1 MTAWLLDRF
10 REAGP
15 APALVA
21 DDRTCSYEWL
31 LDRIE
36 RARRSF
42 DAERLAPGT
51 VVALLADA
59 SPESCALLIALI
71 ERQAIIVPT
80 SPAGPDPE
88 RLMDIAE
95 VETVVD
101 LGGAAVS
108 RPRPGTSRAPHALVE
123 RLRRDQTAGLVL
135 FTSGSTGDPKAALH
149 DFSRLLE
156 KFRTPRAPLRTLA
169 FLLIDHIGGI
179 NTLFHVLSNGGA
191 IVSVSRRDP
200 DSICATIARHRVEL
214 FPTTPTFLNLMLL
227 SQALGRHDISSLRQ
241 ITYGTEP
248 MPQSTL
254 DRLHASLP
262 NVRLSQTYG
271 LSELGI
277 LRAKSKS
284 SGSLWVQLGGEG
296 METRVADGTLWIRAR
311 SAMLGYLNAPSPFDA
326 DGWFN
331 TEDEVEVDGEYM
343 RLKGRRSE
351 IINVG
356 GQKVYP
362 AEVESVL
369 LRMEN
374 VKDVLVHGERN
385 PLTGQ
390 VVTAR
395 FQLESPEPL
404 DVLRR
409 RMREHCRAVLLPFQ
423 IPARVE
429 IAEKPQH
436 SARFKKIR
444 LPENAG

>member
-36 RARRSF
+36 RDRRGF
-42 DAERLAPGT
+42 DEERLAPGT
-51 VVALLADA
+51 VVALLADS
-59 SPESCALLIALI
+59 SPESCALLIALL
-71 ERQAIIVPT
+71 ERQAIIVPI

-88 RLMDIAE
+88 RSMDIAQ

-101 LGGAAVS
+101 SSGAAVPRS
-108 RPRPGTSRAPHALVE
+108 RPGTPRAPHALVE
-123 RLRRDQTAGLVL
+123 RLRSDQTAGLVL

-156 KFRTPRAPLRTLA
+156 KFRTRRLPLRTLA

-191 IVSVSRRDP
+191 VVSVFERDP

-214 FPTTPTFLNLMLL
+214 LPTTPTFLNLMLL

-254 DRLHASLP
+254 DRLHALLP

-311 SAMLGYLNAPSPFDA
+311 SAMLGYLNAPSPFDV

-331 TEDEVEVDGEYM
+331 TEDEVEVDRDYV

-374 VKDVLVHGERN
+374 VRDVLVHGERN

-409 RMREHCRAVLLPFQ
+409 RVREHCRAQLLPFQ

-429 IAEKPQH
+429 IAETPQH

>member
-1 MTAWLLDRF
+1 MTDWLLERF
-10 REAGP
+10 REAGG

-36 RARRSF
+36 RARRRF
-42 DAERLAPGT
+42 DEERLAQGT

-59 SPESCALLIALI
+59 SPESCALFMALI
-71 ERQAIIVPT
+71 ERQAIIVPI
-80 SPAGPDPE
+80 SPVGPDPE
-88 RLMDIAE
+88 RMMDIAR

-101 LGGAAVS
+101 SGGGPVARS
-108 RPRPGTSRAPHALVE
+108 RPGAPRAPHALVE
-123 RLRRDQTAGLVL
+123 RLRSDLTAGLVL

-156 KFRTPRAPLRTLA
+156 KFRTRRLPLRTLA

-191 IVSVSRRDP
+191 VVSVSQRDP

-214 FPTTPTFLNLMLL
+214 LPTTPTFLNLMLL

-254 DRLHASLP
+254 DRLHALLP

-326 DGWFN
+326 DGWLN
-331 TEDEVEVDGEYM
+331 TEDEVEVDGDYV

-362 AEVESVL
+362 SEVESVL

-374 VKDVLVHGERN
+374 VRDVLVHGERN

-409 RMREHCRAVLLPFQ
+409 RVREHCRALLLPFQ

-429 IAEKPQH
+429 IAGTPQH

>member
-1 MTAWLLDRF
+1 MTSWLLQRF
-10 REAGP
+10 REAGTD
-15 APALVA
+15 PALIT

-31 LDRIE
+31 LGRIV
-36 RARRSF
+36 RARRGF
-42 DAERLAPGT
+42 DEEQLAPGT

-71 ERQAIIVPT
+71 ERQTIIVPI
-80 SPAGPDPE
+80 SQAAPDPE
-88 RLMDIAE
+88 RLMHIAE
-95 VETVVD
+95 VQTVIEVGED
-101 LGGAAVS
+101 AVPW
-108 RPRPGTSRAPHALVE
+108 PRPSAPRAPHALVE
-123 RLRRDQTAGLVL
+123 GLRRDRTAGLVL
-135 FTSGSTGDPKAALH
+135 FTSGSTGEPKAALH

-156 KFRTPRAPLRTLA
+156 KFQTRRPPLRTLA

-179 NTLFHVLSNGGA
+179 NTLFHVLSNCGA
-191 IVSVSRRDP
+191 VVSVSKRDP
-200 DSICATIARHRVEL
+200 DSICATIERHRVEL
-214 FPTTPTFLNLMLL
+214 LPTTPTFLNLMLL

-254 DRLHASLP
+254 DRLHELLP

-343 RLKGRRSE
+343 KLKGRRSE

-409 RMREHCRAVLLPFQ
+409 RVREHCRAALLPFQ

-429 IAEKPQH
+429 IADRPQH

-444 LPENAG
+444 SPENAG

>member
-1 MTAWLLDRF
+1 MTAWLMERF

-21 DDRTCSYEWL
+21 DDRTRSYEWL
-31 LDRIE
+31 VDRIE
-36 RARRSF
+36 RASRTFS
-42 DAERLAPGT
+42 ENRLTPGT

-71 ERQAIIVPT
+71 EHRAIIVPI
-80 SPAGPDPE
+80 SPATPNPDRFMEIAGVEVVVAADGLPE
-88 RLMDIAE
+88 
-95 VETVVD
+95 
-101 LGGAAVS
+101 
-108 RPRPGTSRAPHALVE
+108 PRPAQGVPKPPHPLVE
-123 RLRRDQTAGLVL
+123 RLRGEGNPGLVL
-135 FTSGSTGDPKAALH
+135 FTSGSTGEPKAALH

-156 KFRTPRAPLRTLA
+156 KFRTERRPLRTLA

-179 NTLFHVLSNGGA
+179 NTLFHVLSNRGTL
-191 IVSVSRRDP
+191 VSVSRRDP
-200 DSICATIARHRVEL
+200 DSICETIARHRVEL
-214 FPTTPTFLNLMLL
+214 LPTTPTFLNLLLL
-227 SQALGRHDISSLRQ
+227 SQALRRHDVSSLRQ

-254 DRLHASLP
+254 DRLHELLP
-262 NVRLSQTYG
+262 DVRLSQTYG

-296 METRVADGTLWIRAR
+296 METRIADGTLWIRAR
-311 SAMLGYLNAPSPFDA
+311 SAMLGYLNAPSPFDSE
-326 DGWFN
+326 GWFN
-331 TEDEVEVDGEYM
+331 TEDEVEVDGEYV

-369 LRMEN
+369 LRMDN
-374 VKDVLVHGERN
+374 VKDVLVLGERN
-385 PLTGQ
+385 PLTGHI
-390 VVTAR
+390 VTAR
-395 FQLESPEPL
+395 FQLESPEPV
-404 DVLRR
+404 DALRR
-409 RMREHCRAVLLPFQ
+409 RMREHCRTALSPFQ

-444 LPENAG
+444 SPRDVG